1 MPLEDDRPSLGCHQ
15 PDGRV
20 QLTETS
26 ITAEDQNSLSPLQR
40 MDAMPSGVNSLD
52 RSEVPRAD
60 HPTHARHHPASP
72 ALAAWRVTI
81 QVPESTVHHQEE
93 RRA

>member
-1 MPLEDDRPSLGCHQ
+1 MLLEDDHRSVGCHE
-15 PDGRV
+15 PLGRV

-72 ALAAWRVTI
+72 QLAAWRVTI

-93 RRA
+93 CRA